1 MDAARMIDIEV
12 AALNEPA
19 PCDQCHQAARCG
31 AGLLAC
37 GAFSLY
43 VAWASNRRWRVAT
56 REPTR
61 QIFDSIFLD
70 G

>member
-1 MDAARMIDIEV
+1 MNAARMIDIEV
-12 AALNEPA
+12 AALVEPA
-19 PCDQCHQAARCG
+19 PCDQCHHAARCY
-31 AGLLAC
+31 AQLLAC
-37 GAFSLY
+37 GAFGVY
-43 VAWASNRRWRVAT
+43 VAWASNRRWRVVT